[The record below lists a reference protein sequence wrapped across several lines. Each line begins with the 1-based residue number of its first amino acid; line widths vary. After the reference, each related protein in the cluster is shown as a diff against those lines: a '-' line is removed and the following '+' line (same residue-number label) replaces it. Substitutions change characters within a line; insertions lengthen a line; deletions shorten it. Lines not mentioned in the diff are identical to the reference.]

1 MLSPFILQNGF
12 ALVRFPLLV
21 GFKNSLESF
30 ANSAIL
36 LGKANIQMAD
46 NEEISPAVSD
56 EANTPDKRVNST
68 PSTERSKAFSYL
80 LHGGKVRSPQAVL
93 VVPVSLALHRVKTVT
108 LASRIVDTRLTRN
121 VKNQLSEILET
132 TPRRSTRAM
141 NTCVLTRNQSLSQA

>member
-1 MLSPFILQNGF
+1 MFSSFILQNGF

-30 ANSAIL
+30 ANLAIL

-46 NEEISPAVSD
+46 NEEISTAVSD

-68 PSTERSKAFSYL
+68 PSTERSKAALSYL
-80 LHGGKVRSPQAVL
+80 LHGGKVRSPQAVQ

-108 LASRIVDTRLTRN
+108 PASRIVDTRLTRN
-121 VKNQLSEILET
+121 VKN
-132 TPRRSTRAM
+132 
-141 NTCVLTRNQSLSQA
+141 